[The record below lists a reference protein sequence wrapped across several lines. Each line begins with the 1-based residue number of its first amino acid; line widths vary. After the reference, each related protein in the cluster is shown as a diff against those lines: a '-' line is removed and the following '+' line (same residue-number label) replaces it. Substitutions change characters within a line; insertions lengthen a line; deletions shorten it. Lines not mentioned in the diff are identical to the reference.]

1 MDEDDRNVLAGE
13 YVLGL
18 LEPDER
24 ASAETLRASDTE
36 FEFAVLS
43 WEFRLVPLVDEVP
56 EVVPPATVWA
66 RIEAAIAPVAR
77 RRFWRPIGF
86 SLAGLAVA
94 GLAALFV
101 VRSQNQPAPA
111 QEIASLSSKLG
122 GSFVVDKTATSLAV
136 AEQNVNLPAGKVA
149 ELWLI
154 APGHNP
160 LALGVLD
167 PTRTVNTP
175 LPPAGV
181 AGLVLAVSVEP
192 PGGSPTGLPTGP
204 VIAEGTIAKL

>member
-18 LEPDER
+18 LEPEER
-24 ASAETLRASDTE
+24 VSADALRASDSA
-36 FEFAVLS
+36 FAFAVLS
-43 WEFRLVPLVDEVP
+43 WEFRLVPLVDELP
-56 EVVPPATVWA
+56 EVAPPASVWP
-66 RIEAAIAPVAR
+66 RIEAAIRPKVP
-77 RRFWRPIGF
+77 RRFWRPFGF

-94 GLAALFV
+94 GLAAVFV
-101 VRSQNQPAPA
+101 LRGHNQPAPG
-111 QEIASLSSKLG
+111 QEIAALTSNLG
-122 GSFVVDKTATSLAV
+122 GSFVVDKTATGLQV
-136 AEQNVNLPAGKVA
+136 AEQNVPLPAGKVA
-149 ELWLI
+149 ELWVI
-154 APGHNP
+154 APGQNP
-160 LALGVLD
+160 QALGLLD
-167 PTRTVNTP
+167 PARVVTTK